1 MNNQL
6 APISQD
12 TSLVNLMF
20 HSDTFGQ
27 AWFEVGR
34 SMAALYSSLFFDL
47 DLHYRSVLPAGP
59 KILVANHPSTIDP
72 VLLTLVVPEQTSI
85 LITERLFK
93 VPLFGRSLRL
103 TGHIE
108 VLLENGRPAMEE
120 SIRFLKQGRT
130 LGVFPEGDISPAEG
144 GCARPHTGAA
154 RLALLSGAP
163 VIPVGIALEPHR
175 LWRRVTTVRG
185 MTDTA
190 AWYLSGS
197 YFITIGSPVTFQ
209 GNVEDRECVHS
220 VTDQIMQLIDVVTA
234 ESSRRLHA
242 AQVRSL
248 RKLNPIEASVV
259 FRIMR
264 FLLNPA

>member
-1 MNNQL
+1 MNNPL
-6 APISQD
+6 AAVSQD
-12 TSLVNLMF
+12 NNLVNLLF
-20 HSDTFGQ
+20 HSANFGQ

-34 SMAALYSSLFFDL
+34 SIAALYANLFYDL
-47 DLHYRSVLPAGP
+47 DIHHKTVLPAGP

-72 VLLTLVVPEQTSI
+72 VMMTMVVPEQTSI

-108 VLLENGRPAMEE
+108 VLVENGRPALEE
-120 SIRFLKQGRT
+120 GIRYLKQGRT
-130 LGVFPEGDISPAEG
+130 LGVFPEGVISPAGG
-144 GCARPHTGAA
+144 GCARHHTGAA
-154 RLALLSGAP
+154 RLALHSGAP
-163 VIPVGIALEPHR
+163 VIPVGIALESNR
-175 LWRRVTTVRG
+175 LWRRETTVDG

-190 AWYLSGS
+190 AWYLSGA
-197 YFITIGSPVTFQ
+197 YTITIGEPVTFQ
-209 GNVEDRECVHS
+209 GDVEDRECVRS
-220 VTDQIMQLIDVVTA
+220 VTDQIMQLVSVVSA
-234 ESSRRLHA
+234 ESSRRLHF

-248 RKLNPIEASVV
+248 RKVNPIEASVL

>member
-1 MNNQL
+1 MDNPL
-6 APISQD
+6 AQVSQD
-12 TSLVNLMF
+12 NHLVNLML
-20 HSDTFGQ
+20 HSATFGQ

-34 SMAALYSSLFFDL
+34 KIAALYTRLFYDL
-47 DLHYRSVLPAGP
+47 DIHYKSALPAGP

-72 VLLTLVVPEQTSI
+72 VMLTMVVPEQTSI

-108 VLLENGRPAMEE
+108 VLLENGRPALEE
-120 SIRFLKQGRT
+120 GVRFLQQGRT
-130 LGVFPEGDISPAEG
+130 LGVFPEGEISPAGG
-144 GCARPHTGAA
+144 GCARHHTGAA
-154 RLALLSGAP
+154 RLALRSGAP
-163 VIPVGIALEPHR
+163 VIPVGIALETNR
-175 LWRRVTTVRG
+175 LWRRETTVRD
-185 MTDTA
+185 MVDTA
-190 AWYLSGS
+190 AWYLSGA
-197 YFITIGSPVTFQ
+197 YTVTIGDPITFQ

-220 VTDQIMQLIDVVTA
+220 VTDQIMQQVGIVTA
-234 ESSRRLHA
+234 DSSRRLHA

-248 RKLNPIEASVV
+248 RKVNPIEASFL